1 MTDINNKEVDSLA
14 GTFIRDNPN
23 TDRNGHQSSDSPD
36 TVIHQFSFM
45 RNRAEAPVNASLH
58 MDQLFER
65 EYDSLGEGKP
75 CDKGAI

>member
-1 MTDINNKEVDSLA
+1 MTDKNIKEIEKESLA

-23 TDRNGHQSSDSPD
+23 TDRNGHMSSDSPD
-36 TVIHQFSFM
+36 TVMNQFSFI

-65 EYDSLGEGKP
+65 EYDSLGEEKP
-75 CDKGAI
+75 SK